1 MNNSILLSIILLG
14 VTFIWIYFFFPYP
27 SLKFSS
33 TNFLSIVFGVLSA
46 IIFFFS
52 KTLVVRIASF
62 PNLALWV
69 FLFSF
74 ILVLFQ
80 NFLKTLFPFI
90 IFKVKRSNPLILG
103 GLCGAFFGFTESVI
117 SILTNSNYNMI
128 LAEEIFKIGLSTS
141 LMILIFYG
149 LTKKRLILYFLL
161 AVVIQT
167 FIVAVPIITNLQ
179 GASSVW
185 YLVVASSIVIII
197 SKFIVLKN
205 LKFNMNLISKK

>member
-1 MNNSILLSIILLG
+1 
-14 VTFIWIYFFFPYP
+14 
-27 SLKFSS
+27 
-33 TNFLSIVFGVLSA
+33 
-46 IIFFFS
+46 
-52 KTLVVRIASF
+52 
-62 PNLALWV
+62 
-69 FLFSF
+69 
-74 ILVLFQ
+74 
-80 NFLKTLFPFI
+80 
-90 IFKVKRSNPLILG
+90 
-103 GLCGAFFGFTESVI
+103 
-117 SILTNSNYNMI
+117 MI

>member
-1 MNNSILLSIILLG
+1 MNNYILLSMIFLG

-27 SLKFSS
+27 CLKFSPI
-33 TNFLSIVFGVLSA
+33 NFLSAIFGALSA
-46 IIFFFS
+46 IIFFFL
-52 KTLVVRIASF
+52 KTFVLRVFSF
-62 PNLALWV
+62 SNSVLWIS
-69 FLFSF
+69 LFSF

-90 IFKVKRSNPLILG
+90 IFKVKRNNPLILG

-128 LAEEIFKIGLSTS
+128 FAEEVFKIGLSTS

-149 LTKKRLILYFLL
+149 LIKERIILYFLL

-167 FIVAVPIITNLQ
+167 FIITTPIITNLQ
-179 GASSVW
+179 GAISVW
-185 YLVVASSIVIII
+185 FIVITSSIVIII
-197 SKFIVLKN
+197 SKFIVLKK
-205 LKFNMNLISKK
+205 LDSTKQVATK